1 MLVARGH
8 SKCMS
13 AAKGCSKW
21 VSAEQATW
29 FAGVP
34 LACGLCEAHDDAQD
48 EQHTL
53 KGFLRLEEPRLM
65 WVGPSWK
72 MMACSYTGKRQ
83 GPSGGQSGGHF
94 HSSCMDVKQATYHV
108 LPIPRACA
116 SCMAATS
123 SIAVAFAVA
132 VTFAACV
139 HIWAGAA

>member
-1 MLVARGH
+1 MLAGKGRWRWMSTARFCGKFMLAAEGCSKWMLAAKGHGKCMLVARGH

-53 KGFLRLEEPRLM
+53 K
-65 WVGPSWK
+65 
-72 MMACSYTGKRQ
+72 YTIHSFASFGK
-83 GPSGGQSGGHF
+83 SMHL
-94 HSSCMDVKQATYHV
+94 CY
-108 LPIPRACA
+108 
-116 SCMAATS
+116 
-123 SIAVAFAVA
+123 
-132 VTFAACV
+132 
-139 HIWAGAA
+139 